1 MFLTHGH
8 FDHISAAD
16 EIRSFYGVKIYA
28 LVRGIWKQV
37 YDAKSKARYLSF
49 EYIDFGKFTF
59 SGDQTP
65 RTLYGK
71 VKLKKVDKVRFRLRN
86 DEVNEPFGLYAF
98 GVQYKEPGTNYRR

>member
-1 MFLTHGH
+1 M
-8 FDHISAAD
+8 AA
-16 EIRSFYGVKIYA
+16 RLAAAPVTGVKIYA

-49 EYIDFGKFTF
+49 DYIDFGKFTF

-71 VKLKKVDKVRFRLRN
+71 VKLKKVDKVRFRLQN